1 MGDSPSDLRRTL
13 GGAARLWA
21 SPEHHAVSSEWWVAL
36 SGEKSVTYNVA
47 CCQSADA
54 DVLKD
59 RCLQPVLDLGRPAT
73 VMLAGPGL
81 ATAQTLADL
90 GWVTVAA
97 LPLMVLAAPSRSDDD
112 AAVRDLSRQDLPAA
126 RELLA
131 DSYGLDPSS
140 AAAAIPDRALDTDE
154 MEVWGLFD
162 LDRLVACV
170 TTVIEDGRVVVWSMA
185 TRTESQKRGYGRR
198 LLDSVLVRQSEAG
211 GAGSLLQS
219 SAAGESLYRS
229 VGYEVVEYWQVWSR
243 PRWVLGRA

>member
-1 MGDSPSDLRRTL
+1 MGDSPSNLRRTL
-13 GGAARLWA
+13 GGAARLWS

-54 DVLKD
+54 DVLTE
-59 RCLQPVLDLGRPAT
+59 RCLRPVLDLGRPAT
-73 VMLAGPGL
+73 IMLAGPGL

-112 AAVRDLSRQDLPAA
+112 PTVRHLLRQDLPAA

-140 AAAAIPDRALDTDE
+140 AAAAIPDRALDSDE
-154 MEVWGLFD
+154 LGVWGLFD

-185 TRTESQKRGYGRR
+185 TRAESQKRGYGRR
-198 LLDSVLVRQSEAG
+198 LLDSVLARQSESA

>member
-1 MGDSPSDLRRTL
+1 MGDSPSDVRRTL

-54 DVLKD
+54 DVLTD

-73 VMLAGPGL
+73 IMLAGPGL

-97 LPLMVLAAPSRSDDD
+97 LPLMVLTAPSKSGDD
-112 AAVRDLSRQDLPAA
+112 AAVRHLSRQDLSAA

-131 DSYGLDPSS
+131 DNYGLDPSS
-140 AAAAIPDRALDTDE
+140 AAAAIPDRALESDD
-154 MEVWGLFD
+154 MGVWGLFD

-170 TTVIEDGRVVVWSMA
+170 TTVIEDRRVVVWSMA

-198 LLDSVLVRQSEAG
+198 LLDSVLVRQFAAG
-211 GAGSLLQS
+211 VAGSLLQS

-229 VGYEVVEYWQVWSR
+229 VGYQVAEYWQVWSR